1 MLRFRFSFSSVLLLL
16 TGAAWLV
23 GCGSTTPAREAGDR
37 ESAAAAALVT
47 CTDEGATI
55 LTPRVRAYEDG
66 IHITAKNV
74 SGRTMVLNYEVD
86 GGDAGGGDFDVPLEG
101 WTEVIPLTGES
112 LGVNCIDKATDD
124 RTLDFALDYE
134 TIDVEQDPRLARSTE
149 LACSD
154 PTDEDIQTSVV
165 GPDPL
170 ELSRRYLRS
179 RKMLRSGDR
188 LEQVAT
194 TPVFPVVLLV
204 RSGTPIASLWYEKGP
219 EDADAE
225 LHAVQLCPS

>member
-1 MLRFRFSFSSVLLLL
+1 M
-16 TGAAWLV
+16 V
-23 GCGSTTPAREAGDR
+23 GCGSTTPAREAVDR

-112 LGVNCIDKATDD
+112 LGVNCIDKAADD
-124 RTLDFALDYE
+124 ETLDFALDYE
-134 TIDVEQDPRLARSTE
+134 TIDIEQDPRLAKSTD

-154 PTDEDIQTSVV
+154 PADEVIQASVV
-165 GPDPL
+165 GSDPL

-179 RKMLRSGDR
+179 REVLRPGDR

-204 RSGTPIASLWYEKGP
+204 RNDRPIASLWYEKGP
-219 EDADAE
+219 EDAEAE
-225 LHAVQLCPS
+225 LYALQLCPS